1 MIDALGSPGSLLL
14 VGGTS
19 DIAVATAH
27 RYLAERPLRVVVAAR
42 DTPRRSA
49 VADELRTAGGDVE
62 VVDFDAEDA
71 GSAERMVAAAAAGGD
86 IDVAVIAFGQL
97 GDQEQLAADPAAAAA
112 LGQVNYVAPVVVGT
126 VLANRMRT
134 QGHGV
139 IVALSSVAGERARRS
154 NYVYGSTK
162 AGIDAYFSG
171 PRGLAGR
178 LGRLGARRPAGV
190 RPLEDDRGPARG
202 AAVHHAGGGGRG
214 DRHRRP
220 QGPAHGVGPRRDALG
235 DERAPAHPA
244 RGLPPPALLGR
255 FQAQRLRACPGPAA
269 AGTAGRCPG
278 RAAGARSR

>member
-1 MIDALGSPGSLLL
+1 VIDALGSPGSLLL

-42 DTPRRSA
+42 DTPRRTT
-49 VADELRTAGGDVE
+49 VADELRTAGGEVE
-62 VVDFDAEDA
+62 VVDFDAEDP

-162 AGIDAYFSG
+162 AGVDAYFSG
-171 PRGLAGR
+171 LADSLVGTGVSVLVVRPGFVRSKMTEGLPEAP
-178 LGRLGARRPAGV
+178 LSTTPEAVAEAIVTGV
-190 RPLEDDRGPARG
+190 RKGRHTVWVPG
-202 AAVHHAGGGGRG
+202 AMRWVMSGL
-214 DRHRRP
+214 RHT
-220 QGPAHGVGPRRDALG
+220 PRAIFRK
-235 DERAPAHPA
+235 
-244 RGLPPPALLGR
+244 LP
-255 FQAQRLRACPGPAA
+255 F
-269 AGTAGRCPG
+269 
-278 RAAGARSR
+278 

>member
-1 MIDALGSPGSLLL
+1 VIDALGSPGTLLL

-27 RYLAERPLRVVVAAR
+27 RYLSERPLRVVVAAR

-49 VADELRTAGGDVE
+49 VADQLRTAGGDVD

-71 GSAERMVAAAAAGGD
+71 GSAERMVAAAVAAGGD

-97 GDQEQLAADPAAAAA
+97 GDQDQLAADPAAAAA

-126 VLANRMRT
+126 VLANRMRA

-171 PRGLAGR
+171 LADSLVGSGVSV
-178 LGRLGARRPAGV
+178 LVV
-190 RPLEDDRGPARG
+190 RPGFVRSKMTE
-202 AAVHHAGGGGRG
+202 
-214 DRHRRP
+214 
-220 QGPAHGVGPRRDALG
+220 
-235 DERAPAHPA
+235 
-244 RGLPPPALLGR
+244 GLPEAPLSTTPEAVAEAIVTGIRKGR
-255 FQAQRLRACPGPAA
+255 HTVWVPGAMRWVMSGLRHTPRAVFRRLPF
-269 AGTAGRCPG
+269 
-278 RAAGARSR
+278 

>member
-1 MIDALGSPGSLLL
+1 VIDALGSPGSLLL

-62 VVDFDAEDA
+62 VVDFDAEDP
-71 GSAERMVAAAAAGGD
+71 GSAERMVAAAAGGGD

-171 PRGLAGR
+171 LADSLVGSGVSVLVVRPGFVRSKMTEGLPEAP
-178 LGRLGARRPAGV
+178 LSTTPEAVAEAIVTGV
-190 RPLEDDRGPARG
+190 RKGRHTVWVPG
-202 AAVHHAGGGGRG
+202 AMRFVMSGLRHTPRAVF
-214 DRHRRP
+214 RR
-220 QGPAHGVGPRRDALG
+220 
-235 DERAPAHPA
+235 
-244 RGLPPPALLGR
+244 LP
-255 FQAQRLRACPGPAA
+255 F
-269 AGTAGRCPG
+269 
-278 RAAGARSR
+278 